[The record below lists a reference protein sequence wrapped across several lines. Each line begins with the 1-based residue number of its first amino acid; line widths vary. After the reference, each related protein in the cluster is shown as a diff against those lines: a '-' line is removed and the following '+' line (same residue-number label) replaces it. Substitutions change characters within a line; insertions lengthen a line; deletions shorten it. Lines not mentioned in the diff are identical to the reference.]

1 MNAQALKNRIV
12 AHRRVRAAELRPHPR
27 NPRTHSPAQRAALNA
42 ILAEVGLARSV
53 LAYVADA
60 DKPLG
65 DAAPLTLIDGHLR
78 KTELHDAEMEVE
90 VLDVTDAEA
99 EKLLLTLDPLT
110 ALAGYDEEALD
121 HLRQRVQTESNDLAA
136 LWHAIADQDAAAMG
150 ALRRQGAPEKRRPRE
165 EVPEEFF
172 VLVRCADEKEQ
183 VALLKRFR
191 REGLQCEAKMS

>member
-1 MNAQALKNRIV
+1 
-12 AHRRVRAAELRPHPR
+12 
-27 NPRTHSPAQRAALNA
+27 
-42 ILAEVGLARSV
+42 V

-78 KTELHDAEMEVE
+78 QEELRGAEVEAE

-99 EKLLLTLDPLT
+99 DKLLLTLDPL
-110 ALAGYDEEALD
+110 AQLADYDQEVLD
-121 HLRQRVQTESNDLAA
+121 RLRESVETESNDLAA
-136 LWHAIADQDAAAMG
+136 LWASIAEQDAAVIEE
-150 ALRRQGAPEKRRPRE
+150 LRRQDREKSAGA
-165 EVPEEFF
+165 EEFY

-191 REGLQCEAKMS
+191 KEGLRCEAKLS

>member
-1 MNAQALKNRIV
+1 VNAQALKNRIV
-12 AHRRVRAAELRPHPR
+12 AHRRVRAADLRPHPR
-27 NPRTHSPAQRAALNA
+27 NPRTHPAAQRAALAA

-78 KTELHDAEMEVE
+78 QEELRGAEVEVE

-99 EKLLLTLDPLT
+99 DKLLLTLDPL
-110 ALAGYDEEALD
+110 ALLADYDQEMLD
-121 HLRQRVQTESNDLAA
+121 RLRESAETESNDLAA
-136 LWHAIADQDAAAMG
+136 MWASIAEQDEAVLEE
-150 ALRRQGAPEKRRPRE
+150 LRRQDRE
-165 EVPEEFF
+165 RTAGVEEFY

-191 REGLQCEAKMS
+191 KEGLRCEAKMS

>member
-60 DKPLG
+60 DKHKG
-65 DAAPLTLIDGHLR
+65 ADAPLTLIDGHLR
-78 KTELHDAEMEVE
+78 QEELRAAEVEVE

-99 EKLLLTLDPLT
+99 EKLLLTIDPL
-110 ALAGYDEEALD
+110 AQLADYDRQALD
-121 HLRQRVQTESNDLAA
+121 RLRESVRTESNDLAA
-136 LWHAIADQDAAAMG
+136 LWASIAEEDARVLDE
-150 ALRRQGAPEKRRPRE
+150 LRRQGGPEKR
-165 EVPEEFF
+165 VAEEFF

-183 VALLKRFR
+183 VALLRRFR
-191 REGLQCEAKMS
+191 KEGLRCEAKMS

>member
-1 MNAQALKNRIV
+1 MNIHTLKNRIV
-12 AHRRVRAAELRPHPR
+12 AHRRVLAADLRPHPR

-78 KTELHDAEMEVE
+78 QEELRAAEVDVE
-90 VLDVTDAEA
+90 ILDVTDAEA
-99 EKLLLTLDPLT
+99 EKLLLTLDPL
-110 ALAGYDEEALD
+110 AMLADYDRRALD
-121 HLRQRVQTESNDLAA
+121 ELRERVRTESNDLAA
-136 LWHAIADQDAAAMG
+136 LWVSIAEQDAAVLDE
-150 ALRRQGAPEKRRPRE
+150 LRRRDGPGQELPQ
-165 EVPEEFF
+165 EFF

-191 REGLQCEAKMS
+191 KEGLQCEAKLS

>member
-1 MNAQALKNRIV
+1 MNTQSLKNRII
-12 AHRRVRAAELRPHPR
+12 AHRRVRAAELKPHPR
-27 NPRTHSPAQRAALNA
+27 NARTHPPAQRAALNA

-60 DKPLG
+60 DRHLG

-78 KTELHDAEMEVE
+78 QEELRQAEVEVE

-99 EKLLLTLDPLT
+99 DKLLLTIDPL
-110 ALAGYDEEALD
+110 ARLAEYDAELLAR
-121 HLRQRVQTESNDLAA
+121 LRESVVTESNDLAA
-136 LWHAIADQDAAAMG
+136 LWASLAERDAAVLDE
-150 ALRRQGAPEKRRPRE
+150 LRRRGGPEKAL
-165 EVPEEFF
+165 PEEYF

-191 REGLQCEAKMS
+191 KQGLRCEAKMS

>member
-65 DAAPLTLIDGHLR
+65 DVAPLTLIDGHLR
-78 KTELHDAEMEVE
+78 KTELHDAEVEVE

-110 ALAGYDEEALD
+110 MLAGYDAEALD
-121 HLRQRVQTESNDLAA
+121 RLRQRVQTGSNDLAA
-136 LWHAIADQDAAAMG
+136 LWHSIAEQDAAVLD
-150 ALRRQGAPEKRRPRE
+150 ALRRQGAPEKRRPAD
-165 EVPEEFF
+165 EVPEQFF
-172 VLVRCADEKEQ
+172 VLVRCADEREQ

>member
-1 MNAQALKNRIV
+1 VNAQALKNRIV
-12 AHRRVRAAELRPHPR
+12 AHRRVRAADLRPHPR
-27 NPRTHSPAQRAALNA
+27 NPRTHSAAQRAALAA

-78 KTELHDAEMEVE
+78 QEELRGAEVEVE

-99 EKLLLTLDPLT
+99 DKLLLTLDPL
-110 ALAGYDEEALD
+110 AQLADYDQEVLD
-121 HLRQRVQTESNDLAA
+121 RLRESVETESNDLAA
-136 LWHAIADQDAAAMG
+136 LWASIAVEDAAVLEE
-150 ALRRQGAPEKRRPRE
+150 LRREDRERAAGA
-165 EVPEEFF
+165 EEFY

-191 REGLQCEAKMS
+191 KEGLRCEAKLS

>member
-1 MNAQALKNRIV
+1 MNLQALKNRIV
-12 AHRRVRAAELRPHPR
+12 AHRRVRAADLKPHPR
-27 NPRTHSPAQRAALNA
+27 NPRTHSAAQRAALNA

-65 DAAPLTLIDGHLR
+65 EAAPLTLIDGHLR
-78 KTELHDAEMEVE
+78 KTELHDAEVEVE

-110 ALAGYDEEALD
+110 LLAGYDEEALD
-121 HLRQRVQTESNDLAA
+121 RLRRSVQTESNDLAA
-136 LWHAIADQDAAAMG
+136 LWHSIAEEDAAVLD

-172 VLVRCADEKEQ
+172 ILVRCADEKEQ

>member
-1 MNAQALKNRIV
+1 LNAHSLKNRIV
-12 AHRRVRAAELRPHPR
+12 AHRRVRAADLRPHPR
-27 NPRTHSPAQRAALNA
+27 NPRTHPPAQRAALLA

-60 DKPLG
+60 DKHLG

-78 KTELHDAEMEVE
+78 QEELRQAEVEVE

-99 EKLLLTLDPLT
+99 DKLLLTIDPLVR
-110 ALAGYDEEALD
+110 LAEYDEKTLD
-121 HLRQRVQTESNDLAA
+121 RLRESVETESNDLAA
-136 LWHAIADQDAAAMG
+136 LWASLAERDAAVLDE
-150 ALRRQGAPEKRRPRE
+150 LRRRGGPEKAL
-165 EVPEEFF
+165 PEEYF

-191 REGLQCEAKMS
+191 KEGLRCEAKMS

>member
-12 AHRRVRAAELRPHPR
+12 AHRRVRAADLRPHPR
-27 NPRTHSPAQRAALNA
+27 NPRTHSAAQRAALNA

-78 KTELHDAEMEVE
+78 QEELRAAEVEVE

-99 EKLLLTLDPLT
+99 DMLLLTLDPL
-110 ALAGYDEEALD
+110 AQQAGYDSEALD
-121 HLRQRVQTESNDLAA
+121 QLRQRVETESNDLAA
-136 LWHAIADQDAAAMG
+136 LWASIAERDAAVLEE
-150 ALRRQGAPEKRRPRE
+150 LRGKPGPEKEPR
-165 EVPEEFF
+165 EEFF

-191 REGLQCEAKMS
+191 REGLRCEAKLS

>member
-1 MNAQALKNRIV
+1 MNIHTLKNRIV
-12 AHRRVRAAELRPHPR
+12 AHRRVLAADLRPHPR

-78 KTELHDAEMEVE
+78 QEELRAAEVDVE
-90 VLDVTDAEA
+90 ILDVTDAEA
-99 EKLLLTLDPLT
+99 EKLLLTLDPL
-110 ALAGYDEEALD
+110 AMLADYDRRALD
-121 HLRQRVQTESNDLAA
+121 ELRERVRTESNDLAA
-136 LWHAIADQDAAAMG
+136 LWVSIAEQDAAVLDE
-150 ALRRQGAPEKRRPRE
+150 LRRRDGPGQELPQ
-165 EVPEEFF
+165 EFF

-191 REGLQCEAKMS
+191 KEGLRCEAKLS